1 MSARHLSAFTL
12 IELMVVIGILAML
25 TAMLMPM
32 TAVIRQGMLRS
43 STLTV
48 MKKVDTGLRLFKAD
62 FGIYPYQAGY
72 ADLDGGET
80 LDDHPNNLGYRLGT
94 VIGAAA
100 RAKVEADMLTAAGRF
115 SYSVNPANSAADGIV
130 GAPGLTY
137 VAGDPGV
144 GSTQVATML
153 NRLAREQVRIAVLS
167 GNLAMRGP
175 VICTATGALAANKTS
190 INVMTSSAQSGTRL
204 GWTAD
209 YLGHDLEARY
219 LRDDTVLDA
228 WGTPLV
234 YVCQVVPG
242 MKINGGSPQTS
253 HLDNRRF
260 GLGAIGFDP
269 RTGPAPAQIAG
280 GRPLLLNYGRI
291 RLGAANGSD
300 GLQAPADAAYLPD
313 PDAPL
318 HSDRR
323 YYAAPGFEMEFEL
336 WSAGRDRRFAW
347 MRDAPVNRDN
357 PSLVPYDKGLIGE

>member
-1 MSARHLSAFTL
+1 MNARHRTAFTL
-12 IELMVVIGILAML
+12 LELMVVIGILAML
-25 TAMLMPM
+25 AAMLMPM
-32 TAVIRQGMLRS
+32 FAVIRQGMLRS
-43 STLTV
+43 ATLTV

-94 VIGAAA
+94 AIGTAE
-100 RAKVEADMLTAAGRF
+100 RAKVEADMLAAAGRF
-115 SYSVNPANSAADGIV
+115 NYSVNPANAGADGLV

-137 VAGDPGV
+137 VSGDPGV
-144 GSTQVATML
+144 GNTQVAMML

-175 VICTATGALAANKTS
+175 VICTATGALAANRTS
-190 INVMTSSAQSGTRL
+190 ITVMTAPTQSGTRL

-219 LRDDTVLDA
+219 LRGDTVLDA

-234 YVCQVVPG
+234 YLCQVVPG
-242 MKINGGSPQTS
+242 MKVNGGTYLTT
-253 HLDNRRF
+253 HIDNRQF

-269 RTGPAPAQIAG
+269 RTGPAPAQIAS

-291 RLGAANGSD
+291 RLGAIGSD
-300 GLQAPADAAYLPD
+300 GLQAPADATYLPD
-313 PDAPL
+313 PGAPL

-336 WSAGRDRRFAW
+336 WSAGRDKRFAW